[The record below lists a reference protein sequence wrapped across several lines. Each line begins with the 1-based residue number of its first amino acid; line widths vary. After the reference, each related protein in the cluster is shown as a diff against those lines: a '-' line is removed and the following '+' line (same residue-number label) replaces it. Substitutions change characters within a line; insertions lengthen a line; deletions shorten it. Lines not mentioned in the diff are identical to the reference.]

1 MTLMRPRQAAG
12 TSGLSHSVVARS
24 AQDAVVASGLAPVFG
39 LMRNVNLA
47 YGLNLLGVMKRLLG
61 NENGIQPSSA
71 RRQRTAERP
80 TRLRGPKREP
90 KPHLTP
96 FYALPSRARGDI
108 HRLPPDA
115 TNGSPHAL
123 IIGWRWQTR
132 KVVGIPDRCEPSANG
147 RGTHASRAR
156 WE

>member
-12 TSGLSHSVVARS
+12 TSGLSSDSVVARS

-80 TRLRGPKREP
+80 MRLRGPKREP
-90 KPHLTP
+90 KP
-96 FYALPSRARGDI
+96 AAR
-108 HRLPPDA
+108 
-115 TNGSPHAL
+115 
-123 IIGWRWQTR
+123 
-132 KVVGIPDRCEPSANG
+132 
-147 RGTHASRAR
+147 
-156 WE
+156 